1 MEMLIMTEK
10 TIMLCC
16 SAGMSTSM
24 LVTRMQ
30 KAAKDAG
37 KDVEIFAC
45 PSSEAHDKMEHN
57 KIDVI
62 LLGPQIRYMENDFK
76 KLVDG
81 TDTKLSIIDMS
92 AYGTMNGNKVLD
104 QAYSLMGDK

>member
-1 MEMLIMTEK
+1 MAEK

-30 KAAKDAG
+30 KAAKEAG

-57 KIDVI
+57 DIDLI
-62 LLGPQIRYMENDFK
+62 MLGTQVRYMENDFK
-76 KLVDG
+76 KLIDG
-81 TDTKLSIIDMS
+81 TNTKLTIIDMS
-92 AYGTMNGNKVLD
+92 AYGTMNGSKVLD
-104 QAYSLMGDK
+104 QAYDIMGAN

>member
-1 MEMLIMTEK
+1 MAEK

-37 KDVEIFAC
+37 KDVKIFAC

-57 KIDVI
+57 KINVI
-62 LLGPQIRYMENDFK
+62 MLGPQIRYMENDFK

-81 TDTKLSIIDMS
+81 TDTKLTIIDMS
-92 AYGTMNGNKVLD
+92 AYGTMNGSKVLD
-104 QAYSLMGDK
+104 QAYSMMGDK